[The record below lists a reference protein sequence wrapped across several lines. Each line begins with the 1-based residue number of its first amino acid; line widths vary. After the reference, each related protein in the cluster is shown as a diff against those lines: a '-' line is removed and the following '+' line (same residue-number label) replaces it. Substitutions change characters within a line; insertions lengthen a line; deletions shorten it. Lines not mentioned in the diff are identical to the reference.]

1 MFHTERKHVKG
12 LELDKLNVFEEMRC
26 LSFLGRMGEWQGPL
40 TARPV
45 RGNKEF
51 GFQNTKSLYSGE

>member
-26 LSFLGRMGEWQGPL
+26 LSFMGRMGEWQGPL
-40 TARPV
+40 TAGPCAW
-45 RGNKEF
+45 
-51 GFQNTKSLYSGE
+51 